1 MVMATRYVGL
11 YQRVSIFGCCLALVA
26 GCFSGG
32 FAQGLPCAKDDD
44 CGPELL
50 CTDGLCGGRG
60 DPALCGNGLLDV
72 DEECDDGNLEEDDGC
87 SATCQLPPMCGN
99 GRVEAGEE
107 CDDGNDVDA
116 DACSVD
122 CVVYPKSPS
131 LKLTFAQVKQF
142 EFAWES
148 VQGAQW
154 YELYERAEQGG
165 EFVHVGG
172 KITGESHTLVVP
184 LHFRIDASYKL
195 RACNPLRCAESP
207 EVSVT
212 TSLTEAIGYFKA
224 SNPESYDYFGSAV
237 AVAGDGRTL
246 AIGALL
252 EASGT
257 HADSQDNSEP
267 GSGAVYI
274 FTRVGEQWM
283 QEAYI
288 KAANAGGGDVFG
300 MSVVLSNNGDTLVVG
315 ASQEDGG
322 ATGVNSD
329 DLGFVEDSGAAYVF
343 TRVDNVWT
351 QQAYVK
357 ASNTGWGDAFGSYVA
372 LSADGNTL
380 AVGAPSERSRDT
392 GSHDANQLDNSFQNA
407 GAVYVFTRTSTE
419 WMQQAYI
426 KASNT
431 GDSDGFGTVQLSHDG
446 STLVVGAPSERS
458 GVGGV
463 NSAGQEDDSTEGAGA
478 VYVFRQL
485 DDGWEQEAYIKAPT
499 PYVNDYFGSSVA
511 LSGDGDTLAISAN
524 LVSETGA
531 VYVYR
536 RVDKVWAHEAY
547 LMASNAGEGD
557 LFGQVAISGD
567 GSALVVGASSEDS
580 RAVGLNGD
588 MNDDFLFNSGAAY
601 LFVRRDGGWQQKVY
615 IKGPLAA
622 SSYYFGSAL
631 AISND
636 GEIIAIGSPFEGGGA
651 MGIGGQQ
658 ADDSQPESGAV
669 YVY

>member
-11 YQRVSIFGCCLALVA
+11 YQRASIFGCCLALVA

-122 CVVYPKSPS
+122 CVVYPQSPS

-142 EFAWES
+142 EFAWDS

-165 EFVHVGG
+165 EFVHVDG

-184 LHFRIDASYKL
+184 LHFRINASYKL
-195 RACNPLRCAESP
+195 RACNPHRCAESP

-224 SNPESYDYFGSAV
+224 SNPEFFDYFGSAV

-246 AIGALL
+246 AIGATG
-252 EASGT
+252 E
-257 HADSQDNSEP
+257 DNS
-267 GSGAVYI
+267 SGAVYI
-274 FTRVGEQWM
+274 FTRVGDQWM

-288 KAANAGGGDVFG
+288 KAANADEEDNFG
-300 MSVVLSNNGDTLVVG
+300 VSVALSNNGDTLAVG
-315 ASQEDGG
+315 AWKEDGG
-322 ATGVNSD
+322 ATGVNGE
-329 DLGFVEDSGAAYVF
+329 DLEFVFDSGAAYVF
-343 TRVDNVWT
+343 TRMDNVWT

-357 ASNTGWGDAFGSYVA
+357 ASNTGWEDAFGRYVA

-380 AVGAPSERSRDT
+380 AIGAPSEQS
-392 GSHDANQLDNSFQNA
+392 GA
-407 GAVYVFTRTSTE
+407 GAVYVFTRTLTE

-431 GDSDGFGTVQLSHDG
+431 EKNDGFGTVQLSHDG
-446 STLVVGAPSERS
+446 STLVVGAPLERS

-463 NSAGQEDDSTEGAGA
+463 NGAGQEDNSTEGAGA

-499 PYVNDYFGSSVA
+499 PYANDSFGSSVA
-511 LSGDGDTLAISAN
+511 LSGDGDTLAIGAATSFSN
-524 LVSETGA
+524 TGA
-531 VYVYR
+531 VYVVR
-536 RVDKVWAHEAY
+536 RADNVWAHEAS
-547 LMASNAGEGD
+547 LKAPNAGEGD
-557 LFGQVAISGD
+557 FFGEVAISGD
-567 GSALVVGASSEDS
+567 GSALVVGAPGEDS

-588 MNDDFLFNSGAAY
+588 MNDDFLVDSGAAY
-601 LFVRRDGGWQQKVY
+601 LFVRRDGGWQQQVY

-622 SSYYFGSAL
+622 SLYEFGSAL

-636 GEIIAIGSPFEGGGA
+636 GEIIAIGSPFEWGGA